1 MYLEKIN
8 IKFYYEVGDV
18 EREANQT
25 TKLDENFVFDAKVW
39 AIIVDIKLEL
49 WSFWRHLERIAQLR
63 KWTVMVGK
71 WTEKSFEKTQFSFST
86 ENWFFFFYQSR
97 WSLRKA
103 VNALASKS
111 DSNEKRNV
119 IEIESK

>member
-49 WSFWRHLERIAQLR
+49 
-63 KWTVMVGK
+63 
-71 WTEKSFEKTQFSFST
+71 
-86 ENWFFFFYQSR
+86 
-97 WSLRKA
+97 
-103 VNALASKS
+103 
-111 DSNEKRNV
+111 
-119 IEIESK
+119 